1 MDVPYYYDDEDN
13 LISDPLE
20 SHSSTAEGDLD
31 TSDDMSTS
39 GDTVIEHED
48 RGEAPRTLGELERNV
63 VKAAGDHECNTKK
76 FIQSLYDL
84 HNYFSSA
91 FGYSLKD
98 KQEIKRRIMAN
109 IRSTS
114 ENENRCADV
123 FPIMD
128 NFFNFDE

>member
-31 TSDDMSTS
+31 TADDLSSS
-39 GDTVIEHED
+39 GDTVVEHEAD
-48 RGEAPRTLGELERNV
+48 APRTLGELERNI
-63 VKAAGDHECNTKK
+63 VKAAGDHEGNTKK

-91 FGYSLKD
+91 FGYSIKD

-123 FPIMD
+123 FPIID